1 MRRTI
6 IVLLAFAP
14 AWAWGTEDAPAGRW
28 EGLANIP
35 GRALPLVMDL
45 ARQGAGQWTGSLI
58 VPGLGIKGASLSNI
72 VVAGAEVAF
81 DVDNALAGPPSGS
94 AAFRARMTA
103 DGRMEGEMRQAGNV
117 ASFSLAKVGP
127 AQVELPPRSTPVS
140 RELAAQWKGE
150 YELGGYPRLVTIT
163 LEQHDGAGAT
173 ARFAIVGKRATEIPV
188 DLVIQDGDFLRI
200 ESQVNQVAFE
210 GRIAKEGGQITG
222 TLEMGPLEL
231 PLVLRRAVGSPS

>member
-1 MRRTI
+1 
-6 IVLLAFAP
+6 
-14 AWAWGTEDAPAGRW
+14 
-28 EGLANIP
+28 
-35 GRALPLVMDL
+35 MDL
-45 ARQGAGQWTGSLI
+45 AREGAGPWAGSLI

-72 VVAGAEVAF
+72 VVTDAEVAF
-81 DVDNALAGPPSGS
+81 DVVNALAGPPSGP

-103 DGRMEGEMRQAGNV
+103 DGRMAGEMRQAGNV

-127 AQVELPPRSTPVS
+127 AQVEMPARSTPVS

-163 LEQHDGAGAT
+163 LEHHDGAGTT
-173 ARFAIVGKRATEIPV
+173 ARFVIVGKRTTELPV
-188 DLVIQDGDFLRI
+188 DLVLQDGDFLRI
-200 ESQVNQVAFE
+200 ESQANQVAFE
-210 GRIAKEGGQITG
+210 GRIAKEGGEIAG